1 VQWIAV
7 IASWSL
13 ETSRTAICYNSRVP
27 GSPGVGTSQ
36 ERSEVRSVAD
46 ARRAELAQ
54 RRGIPSDCIA
64 ADRAVSS
71 TRGEL
76 LLRCFRAATR
86 PESGSGVN
94 EDGAG
99 LVFFHGGG
107 FVAGDPA
114 SHDAFCGRLAAASGC
129 AIVACSYRRAPEHRF
144 PAAIDD
150 AYFATCFVHEHADEF
165 GIDHRRI
172 GVAGVEVGASLATG
186 VARLAK
192 ERRNPALGFQ
202 LLVNPVL
209 DFAAAAVSG
218 ATLAGAVSLEWA
230 VAQYIDANLREDPRC
245 SPLRATNLIGLPPA
259 LIICADQDAM
269 ADHAERYAARLRD
282 AHVAVT
288 VVRESDASSDFL
300 EDPDSSE
307 PGRSALDVCSRALV
321 EALGG

>member
-1 VQWIAV
+1 M
-7 IASWSL
+7 
-13 ETSRTAICYNSRVP
+13 RP
-27 GSPGVGTSQ
+27 
-36 ERSEVRSVAD
+36 VAD
-46 ARRAELAQ
+46 VRRAELAQ
-54 RRGIPSDCIA
+54 RRGIPSDCVVV
-64 ADRAVSS
+64 DRTVAS

-76 LLRCFRAATR
+76 LLRCFRPATR
-86 PESGSGVN
+86 PELGSSAS

-99 LVFFHGGG
+99 LVYFHGGG

-114 SHDAFCGRLAAASGC
+114 SQDAFCGRLAAMSGC
-129 AIVACSYRRAPEHRF
+129 TIVACSYRRAPEHRF

-150 AYFATCFVHEHADEF
+150 AYFATCFLHEHADEF
-165 GIDHRRI
+165 GIDHRRV

-209 DFAAAAVSG
+209 DFTPAAVSG

-230 VAQYIDANLREDPRC
+230 VAQYIDATLREDPRC
-245 SPLRATNLIGLPPA
+245 SPLHATNLIGLPPA
-259 LIICADQDAM
+259 LIICADHDTVT
-269 ADHAERYAARLRD
+269 DHAERYAARLRD

-288 VVRESDASSDFL
+288 VVRQSDASLDFL

-307 PGRSALDVCSRALV
+307 PGRSALNACSRALV